1 VTAIATA
8 SLNVSAVKTTLLLC
22 DHVQEV
28 AGKLYVLGG
37 GWSIYRG
44 SPVTMGLAVK
54 ISVPWEAA
62 NIPHDFTARLVT
74 EDGLDPALPNAE
86 GGIAPARIEFNGRF
100 ESGRPAGLAPG
111 SELDAPIAVN
121 LAGLPIGPGR
131 YEWQISI
138 DDTVVDRV
146 AFTVVAV

>member
-1 VTAIATA
+1 
-8 SLNVSAVKTTLLLC
+8 VKTTLLLC

-54 ISVPWEAA
+54 ISVPWDAA
-62 NIPHDFTARLVT
+62 NIPHEFTARLVT
-74 EDGLDPALPNAE
+74 EDGLDPALPQVE
-86 GGIAPARIEFNGRF
+86 GGMSPARIEFSGRF

-121 LAGLPIGPGR
+121 IGGIPLEPGR
-131 YEWQISI
+131 YEWQVSI
-138 DDTVVDRV
+138 DGAVVDRV
-146 AFTVVAV
+146 PFTVVEA

>member
-1 VTAIATA
+1 M
-8 SLNVSAVKTTLLLC
+8 KTTLLLC

-54 ISVPWEAA
+54 ISVPWDAA

-74 EDGLDPALPNAE
+74 EDGLDPALPDTE
-86 GGIAPARIEFNGRF
+86 GALQPARVEFNGRF

-111 SELDAPIAVN
+111 SDLDAPIAVN
-121 LAGLPIGPGR
+121 LAGLPLGPGR
-131 YEWQISI
+131 YEWQVSI
-138 DDTVVDRV
+138 DETVVDRV
-146 AFTVVAV
+146 PFTVVEG

>member
-1 VTAIATA
+1 
-8 SLNVSAVKTTLLLC
+8 VKTTLLLC

-54 ISVPWEAA
+54 ISVPWDAA
-62 NIPHDFTARLVT
+62 NIPHDFGARLVT

-86 GGIAPARIEFNGRF
+86 GALAPARVEFTGRF

-111 SELDAPIAVN
+111 SDLDAPIAVN
-121 LAGLPIGPGR
+121 IAGIPLAPGR
-131 YEWQISI
+131 YEWQVAI
-138 DDTVVDRV
+138 DEAVVDRV
-146 AFTVVAV
+146 SFTVMET